1 MPRAAKE
8 TTFDIGDVTCNL
20 GIHRLSGWGVM
31 PAMWTSGSD
40 VDEKQDIIRDQALDR
55 VYLNAQEIGRCQ
67 ALPVGLEKP

>member
-31 PAMWTSGSD
+31 PAMWT
-40 VDEKQDIIRDQALDR
+40 DR
-55 VYLNAQEIGRCQ
+55 EAMSMKSRT
-67 ALPVGLEKP
+67 